1 MNSFSEEEPIQLFL
15 QKQCNLRSDGKQLI
29 ADVIKKLF
37 RKECPNTLLDY
48 LQNYNS
54 IFVKRIVHKVIIL
67 TKSGMLRLD
76 QIIKL
81 ADAKEGFR
89 LKQKQRK
96 NE

>member
-1 MNSFSEEEPIQLFL
+1 MS
-15 QKQCNLRSDGKQLI
+15 
-29 ADVIKKLF
+29 DVIKKLF
-37 RKECPNTLLDY
+37 RKECSDTLLDY

-89 LKQKQRK
+89 LKQKQQK
-96 NE
+96 NEQLT

>member
-1 MNSFSEEEPIQLFL
+1 MNSFSEEGSIQEFL
-15 QKQCNLRSDGKQLI
+15 QKQCHLRSSGRQLI
-29 ADVIKKLF
+29 SDVIKKLF
-37 RKECPNTLLDY
+37 RKDCPDALLDY

-89 LKQKQRK
+89 LKQK
-96 NE
+96 